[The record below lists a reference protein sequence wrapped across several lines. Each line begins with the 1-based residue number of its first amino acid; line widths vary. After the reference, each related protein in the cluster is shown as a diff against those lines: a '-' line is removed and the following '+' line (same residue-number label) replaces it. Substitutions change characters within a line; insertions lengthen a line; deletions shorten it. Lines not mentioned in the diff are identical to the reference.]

1 MKKITALILCLVL
14 ALSLA
19 ACNSGGKDD
28 SSANNSSTNSSSTN
42 NGSSDT
48 TNSDSGNGG
57 SDDSSS
63 ELSVGLI
70 LPGVITD
77 ESWCYTAYQGIQEL
91 ESDGYRTAYV
101 ENIDTSNCEAVA
113 MNFVDEGYS
122 LVIAH
127 GSQFGDAMIRV
138 AENFPDN
145 YFFVYGKAPVD
156 NYPDNIGF
164 VDTAVFHATYVCG
177 YLAAK
182 MSQTG
187 VVGYIGGSE
196 SAGQLT
202 MKNAFAQGASDAVEG
217 VKVLTIMTGSTDDT
231 ALGKESALS
240 MIDQSADVIMHA
252 ADTTGLGVIEACV
265 EQDVYV
271 MGYGSDQHDLAPSLM
286 LTSVIEIVPPVI
298 ASQVDRILDGSFGG
312 VYKPGLGVGVELAEV
327 NGDVVSSE
335 LAAEISQ
342 LIEDVAN
349 GNVNVIES
357 YES

>member
-1 MKKITALILCLVL
+1 MKKITALVLCLALV
-14 ALSLA
+14 LSLA
-19 ACNSGGKDD
+19 ACNGG
-28 SSANNSSTNSSSTN
+28 NNSDDRSVGSNPIGNSKENSSSSDSN
-42 NGSSDT
+42 NG
-48 TNSDSGNGG
+48 
-57 SDDSSS
+57 S

-91 ESDGYRTAYV
+91 EADGYRTAYV

-138 AENFPDN
+138 AENYPDN

-156 NYPDNIGF
+156 DYPDNIGF

-187 VVGYIGGSE
+187 VIGYIGGSE

-202 MKNAFAQGASDAVEG
+202 MKNAFSQGASDAVEG
-217 VKVLTIMTGSTDDT
+217 IKVLTIMTGSTDDT

-252 ADTTGLGVIEACV
+252 ADTTGLGVIEACA
-265 EQDVYV
+265 EQNVYV
-271 MGYGSDQHDLAPSLM
+271 MGYGSDQHDLAPALM

-312 VYKPGLGVGVELAEV
+312 VYKPGLGVGVELAEI
-327 NGDVVSSE
+327 NGDIVPSE
-335 LAAEISQ
+335 LVAEISQ

-349 GNVNVIES
+349 GNINVIES

>member
-1 MKKITALILCLVL
+1 MKKITALVLCMVL

-19 ACNSGGKDD
+19 ACNSGSSDD
-28 SSANNSSTNSSSTN
+28 GNADNSSSNDASGSN
-42 NGSSDT
+42 NAG
-48 TNSDSGNGG
+48 
-57 SDDSSS
+57 

-77 ESWCYTAYQGIQEL
+77 ESWCFTAYQGIQEL
-91 ESDGYRTAYV
+91 EADGYRTAYV

-138 AENFPDN
+138 AENYPNN

-156 NYPDNIGF
+156 DYPGNIGF

-202 MKNAFAQGASDAVEG
+202 MKNAFAQGAADAVEG

-240 MIDQSADVIMHA
+240 MIDQAADVIMHA

-265 EQDVYV
+265 EQNVYV
-271 MGYGSDQHDLAPSLM
+271 MGYGSDQHDLAPALM

-312 VYKPGLGVGVELAEV
+312 VYKPGLNVGVKLAEI
-327 NGDVVSSE
+327 NGDIVSGE